1 MLVPGGCD
9 KTTECQNVKTTRPV
23 SGRNWQCWSAVGWGT
38 AEFPQLGKSARQS
51 PPIPPTLLEKVSNWI
66 PPSQRSNHGKNGG
79 SLCRKSEVNDLLG
92 GVGVVDVG
100 MKRSACRFDRLSSE
114 MKLDSSIGPSF
125 ANHAKPL

>member
-1 MLVPGGCD
+1 VNCGI
-9 KTTECQNVKTTRPV
+9 
-23 SGRNWQCWSAVGWGT
+23 SAVG
-38 AEFPQLGKSARQS
+38 QIR
-51 PPIPPTLLEKVSNWI
+51 PPITANPPTLLDNLSNWL
-66 PPSQRSNHGKNGG
+66 PPFGRSNHRRNGG
-79 SLCRKSEVNDLLG
+79 SSRRRSEVSDLLG